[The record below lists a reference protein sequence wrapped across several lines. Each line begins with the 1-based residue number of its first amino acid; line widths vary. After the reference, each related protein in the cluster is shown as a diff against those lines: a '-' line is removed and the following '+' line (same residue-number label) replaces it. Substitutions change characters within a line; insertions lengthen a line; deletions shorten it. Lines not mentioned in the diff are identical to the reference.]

1 MAVDTTTNY
10 GYKKPDYTEDGDV
23 LLINENMDE
32 IDGDI
37 HNLSTGK
44 KNVQTAVSSPS
55 ANGTELAFIDTI
67 SQNTQGVISA
77 TKKTVKDMVG
87 AGSSNGAHGL
97 VPQPLAADKDK
108 FLKGNGTWAVPTDT
122 DTKNTAGST
131 DTSSKIFLIG
141 ATSQAAN
148 PQTYSHDTAYVGT
161 DGCLYSGGVK
171 VLTAHQNIAGKKDVQ
186 TAVSDPTASGNS
198 LTFIATISQNT
209 NGVISATKKTVTTMG
224 GASGSAAGSAGL
236 VPAPAKGNQVSFLR
250 GDGTWQTPTNTTYSA
265 GTGLSL
271 AGTTFSLPNSGVTAG
286 SYGPIANVS
295 GTNGTTINVPQIAVD
310 AQGRVTSVTNRVY
323 TSVNT
328 DTNTTYS
335 AGTNG
340 GLSLS
345 GTAFSLASSIPG
357 ARIFSDTTESTSTT
371 TGAVKISGGLG
382 VAKNIVGNKVYNAV
396 WNDYAECREA
406 NETQPGRVVRETVM
420 GVMVKTEKRRM
431 RGCKI
436 ISDTFGTC
444 MGETDKAK
452 TPIGVAGRVLAYP
465 ARDRRKFYLG
475 APVCSGPNG
484 TVDVMSRLEAILFP
498 ECIIGTVSEIPRY
511 DKWIAGTKKNPKEIE
526 VDGRIWIYVR

>member
-1 MAVDTTTNY
+1 MAVETTTNY

-37 HNLSTGK
+37 HDLSTGK
-44 KNVQTAVSSPS
+44 KSVQTA
-55 ANGTELAFIDTI
+55 
-67 SQNTQGVISA
+67 
-77 TKKTVKDMVG
+77 
-87 AGSSNGAHGL
+87 
-97 VPQPLAADKDK
+97 
-108 FLKGNGTWAVPTDT
+108 
-122 DTKNTAGST
+122 KN
-131 DTSSKIFLIG
+131 
-141 ATSQAAN
+141 
-148 PQTYSHDTAYVGT
+148 
-161 DGCLYSGGVK
+161 
-171 VLTAHQNIAGKKDVQ
+171 
-186 TAVSDPTASGNS
+186 DPTAAGTS

-209 NGVISATKKTVTTMG
+209 NGEITATKCTVADMG
-224 GASGSAAGSAGL
+224 AAGASSAGTHGL
-236 VPAPAKGNQVSFLR
+236 VPAPAAGDNAKFLR
-250 GDGTWQTPTNTTYSA
+250 GDKTWATPSNTTYSA

-271 AGTTFSLPNSGVTAG
+271 SGTTFNMANTAVTAG
-286 SYGPIANVS
+286 TYGPSANVS
-295 GTNGTTINVPQIAVD
+295 GTNGTTINVPQITVD
-310 AQGRVTSVTNRVY
+310 AQGRITSVTNRVY

-357 ARIFSDTTESTSTT
+357 ARTFSDTTDSSSTS

-382 VAKNIVGNKVYNAV
+382 VAKNIYGLKVYNAV
-396 WNDYAECREA
+396 WNDYAECRES
-406 NETQPGRVVRETVM
+406 NETEPGRVVRETIM

-444 MGETDKAK
+444 MGETEKAK

-465 ARDRRKFYLG
+465 ARDKSKFYLG

-484 TVDVMSRLEAILFP
+484 TVDVMSRLEAVLFP

-511 DKWIAGTKKNPKEIE
+511 EKWIAGTKENPTEIN